1 MYTQRTIFILTNT
14 GLRPTSPSSLRPLL
28 LWHPLRLDII
38 HLWSATIHKEPL
50 TGPVCDLLIV
60 LAIRDGIRR
69 LRIF

>member
-1 MYTQRTIFILTNT
+1 MYTQGTIFILTN
-14 GLRPTSPSSLRPLL
+14 PSSFPSSLRPLL
-28 LWHPLRLDII
+28 LWHPLCLDII